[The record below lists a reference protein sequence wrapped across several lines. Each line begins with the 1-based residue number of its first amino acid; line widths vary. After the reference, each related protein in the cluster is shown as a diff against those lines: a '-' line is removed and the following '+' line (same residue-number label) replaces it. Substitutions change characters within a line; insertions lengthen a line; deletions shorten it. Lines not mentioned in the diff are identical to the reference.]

1 MRVFLVLLSFCLISA
16 CGKAK
21 ESKSEPEAP
30 PPVKIME
37 DQRKQL
43 EKAKEVEQALQK
55 AADAQRDV
63 IEVQTGGQ
71 AKKEASK

>member
-1 MRVFLVLLSFCLISA
+1 MRALYILLACGVICA

-21 ESKSEPEAP
+21 ESAPQPEAP
-30 PPVKIME
+30 PPIKIME

-43 EKAKEVEQALQK
+43 EKAKQVEDAVQK

-71 AKKEASK
+71 PAKKADK

>member
-1 MRVFLVLLSFCLISA
+1 MRALFILLSCCVICA

-21 ESKSEPEAP
+21 ESKPEPEAP
-30 PPVKIME
+30 PPIKIME

-43 EKAKEVEQALQK
+43 EKAKQVEDAVQK

-71 AKKEASK
+71 PAKKANK